1 VTDARHD
8 DHIKV
13 VDRLARIETKLDM
26 ILDLEPR
33 MRLVENRMWFF
44 SGGAAAIGLLGN
56 YILKKLGL
64 A

>member
-13 VDRLARIETKLDM
+13 VD
-26 ILDLEPR
+26 
-33 MRLVENRMWFF
+33 RMWFF